1 VICERSYELLE
12 QYGHFGMIVPI
23 SCIATDRM
31 DSLRSIWMTKGWETY
46 ISHYSG
52 DAHPS
57 VLFQGVKFRLS
68 IILQRKAAKSAIY
81 STHFQRWLPQGRENL
96 FALINYVS
104 VGSNIVRLGLIPKVS
119 SMMHLAIL
127 KKLCSVV
134 SNLRADVYA
143 TGLYQVYCHRIVAH
157 FVKAL
162 DFIPFF
168 HSQRD
173 GEKKSEDYKIFAV
186 DSTCKRDTLVA
197 LLNSNLFYSWFVSYS
212 DVYHCG
218 REIILDFPCDLSA
231 LTEAM
236 GDELSGIKSQL
247 MDDLQEHS
255 IRRTI
260 PYKATGLVQY
270 DEFYPRHSKPI
281 IDEIDRVLARHYG
294 LTDEELDFIINY
306 DIKYRM
312 GRSDEEDEGE

>member
-1 VICERSYELLE
+1 
-12 QYGHFGMIVPI
+12 
-23 SCIATDRM
+23 
-31 DSLRSIWMTKGWETY
+31 
-46 ISHYSG
+46 
-52 DAHPS
+52 
-57 VLFQGVKFRLS
+57 
-68 IILQRKAAKSAIY
+68 
-81 STHFQRWLPQGRENL
+81 L
-96 FALINYVS
+96 FALIYYVS
-104 VGSNIVRLGLIPKVS
+104 VGANIVRLGLIPKVS
-119 SMMHLAIL
+119 SMTHLAIL
-127 KKLCSVV
+127 DKLCSVE
-134 SNLRADVYA
+134 SNLRTAVYA
-143 TGLYQVYCHRIVAH
+143 TGPYQVYSHRIVAH

-173 GEKKSEDYKIFAV
+173 GEKKSEDYKIFTV
-186 DSTCKRDTLVA
+186 DSIRKKDTLVA

-218 REIILDFPCDLSA
+218 REIILDFPCDLSV
-231 LTEAM
+231 LTEAV

-281 IDEIDRVLARHYG
+281 IDEIDHLLARHYG
-294 LTDEELDFIINY
+294 FTDEEQDFIINY

-312 GRSDEEDEGE
+312 GRGDEEEEGE